1 MTKQEYIDKWRG
13 IYAKK
18 NKHIQILSKRL
29 CDSSMLYAR
38 QSIANELNRVE
49 AEATTINVMLCELE
63 TEVE

>member
-1 MTKQEYIDKWRG
+1 MTKGEFVKKWRG
-13 IYAKK
+13 IYAQK
-18 NKHIQILSKRL
+18 NKRMHVLSERL

-49 AEATTINVMLCELE
+49 AEAMTINVMLCELE

>member
-1 MTKQEYIDKWRG
+1 MTKQEFIDKWRG

-18 NKHIQILSKRL
+18 NKRIQILSERL
-29 CDSSMLYAR
+29 CDSSMLYSR

-49 AEATTINVMLCELE
+49 AEATTINVMLLELE

>member
-18 NKHIQILSKRL
+18 NKRIQILSERL
-29 CDSSMLYAR
+29 CDSSMLYSR

-49 AEATTINVMLCELE
+49 AEATTINIMLLELE

>member
-18 NKHIQILSKRL
+18 NKRMHVLSERL
-29 CDSSMLYAR
+29 CDSSTLYSR

-49 AEATTINVMLCELE
+49 AEAQTINVMLLELE